1 MGSAPLYAQI
11 VSVLE
16 SRIHSGAYAPGS
28 LLGTEKELTHEFG
41 VSRIT
46 VQKALDTLQ
55 REGLVDRQRAR
66 GTFVAATV
74 QPGGPVELHGFLDDI
89 LLMGAMGETRS
100 VESDEVPAPVRAAQR
115 LGIPAGAA
123 VVRVRRLR
131 ANNGVLNTWVI
142 SYLPLDIGRRFNADN
157 VRSTSIVQLLDQLPG
172 VHLAGGREFMT
183 ATPADRET
191 AARLGIARGTPI
203 LLVERELLT
212 DTGRPID
219 FAQFHYLGHPQL
231 VRISRAGR

>member
-1 MGSAPLYAQI
+1 VGRAPLYSQI

-66 GTFVAATV
+66 GTFVATSV

-89 LLMGAMGETRS
+89 LLMGAMGETRC
-100 VESDEVPAPVRAAQR
+100 VERDEVPAPARAAER
-115 LGIPAGAA
+115 LGIPRDAP

-142 SYLPLDIGRRFNADN
+142 NFLPLDIGRLFDAAS

-172 VHLAGGREFMT
+172 VKLAGGREYIC
-183 ATPADRET
+183 ARPADPDT
-191 AARLGIARGTPI
+191 AARLRIPPGTPI

-212 DTGRPID
+212 ETGRPID
-219 FAQFHYLGHPQL
+219 FAQFHYLGNPQL